1 MATIKIKIID
11 EKKEFSDL
19 SYSITKKLT
28 NKQKKE
34 NGIFF
39 TPSGIINKMI
49 SFIKDIENVNIINIL
64 EPSCGSCEIIKKV
77 LKNFDNANI
86 DGIEFNDVVYENIK
100 NIKFKNKNKNKVS
113 ITNADFLKFENDIK
127 YDLIIGNPPYF
138 VMSKKTVDKK
148 YYKYFDGRPNIFI
161 LFIIKSLEKIN
172 ENGIL
177 SFVLP
182 TNFMNCIYYSK
193 LREHIYKNYKILKIE
208 NCFESSYI
216 ETKQDTCI
224 FIIQNKTPICQIL
237 STNTNNYFTIIKNN
251 ITIFNEINNI
261 KKLNELYNNSTTIN
275 NLGFDVKVG
284 SIVWNQ
290 VKNKL
295 TTDETKT
302 RLIYS
307 SDIDNGVLDYKK
319 YKNPDK
325 KNYINENGITNIT
338 LVINRG
344 YGKGKYKFNY
354 CLINE
359 NKKEY
364 LLENHLIHVKSRIE
378 LDDIKLLQK
387 YNIIVES
394 FKNNKTK
401 SFIKLYFGN
410 NAINTKELQHI
421 LPIYE

>member
-1 MATIKIKIID
+1 MATIKIKIIS

-19 SYSITKKLT
+19 SYSITKDLT

-39 TPSGIINKMI
+39 TPIGIINKMI
-49 SFIKDIENVNIINIL
+49 SFIKDLVDINIVNIL
-64 EPSCGSCEIIKKV
+64 EPSCGSCEIIKKLISNLNNV
-77 LKNFDNANI
+77 NI
-86 DGIEFNDVVYENIK
+86 EGIELNDVIYKNIK
-100 NIKFKNKNKNKVS
+100 NLKFKNKNKNKVS
-113 ITNADFLKFENDIK
+113 IANADFLKFENNIK

-138 VMSKKTVDKK
+138 VMSKKKVDKK
-148 YYKYFDGRPNIFI
+148 YYKYFEGRPNIFM
-161 LFIIKSLEKIN
+161 LFIIKSLGELNK
-172 ENGIL
+172 NGIL

-182 TNFMNCIYYSK
+182 TNFTNCIYYSK
-193 LREHIYKNYKILKIE
+193 LRKHIYENYKILKIE
-208 NCFESSYI
+208 NCFGSSYI

-224 FIIQNKTPICQIL
+224 FIIQNKTPL
-237 STNTNNYFTIIKNN
+237 ENENDRFTIIKNN
-251 ITIFNEINNI
+251 ITIFNEMATIQ
-261 KKLNELYNNSTTIN
+261 KLNELYENSTTIN

-284 SIVWNQ
+284 TIVWNQ

-295 TTDETKT
+295 TGDETKT

-307 SDIDNGVLDYKK
+307 SDINNGSIDYKT
-319 YKNPDK
+319 YKNPAK
-325 KNYINENGITNIT
+325 KNYINEKGIKNIT

-359 NKKEY
+359 KNVEY
-364 LLENHLIHVKSRIE
+364 LLENHLIHVKSRGE
-378 LDDIKLLQK
+378 LNDFELLQK
-387 YNIIVES
+387 YNIIVNS
-394 FKNNKTK
+394 FENEKTK